1 MQDRSPN
8 ATKEEMQITIDLLR
22 GRGDAAIE
30 MLDTLIAS
38 SEEQNR
44 KIRAY
49 RAKLAEVD
57 ERLGIQPQDRKD
69 NAVLIARRMLGK
81 LGEGKSD
88 EEIIAMIGAK
98 NG

>member
-69 NAVLIARRMLGK
+69 NAVLIARRML
-81 LGEGKSD
+81 
-88 EEIIAMIGAK
+88 EIGRASCRERV
-98 NG
+98 